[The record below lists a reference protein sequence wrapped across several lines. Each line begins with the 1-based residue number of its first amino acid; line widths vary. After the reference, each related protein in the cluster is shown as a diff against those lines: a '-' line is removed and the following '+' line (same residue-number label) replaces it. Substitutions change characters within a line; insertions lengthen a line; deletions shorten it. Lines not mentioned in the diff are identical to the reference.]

1 MRRAGWVARWCG
13 TIGLALLAAPVRPC
27 PAQAGSDTAVTVY
40 GFLQA
45 GDSGRWTLL
54 LPQPVTAAGRHIGLL
69 AAADAGARWARMDGR
84 FVEVAGRVTRSP
96 AVPGGARIGTERL
109 RELEPTGTG
118 RNTGHPSSP
127 HLAGVTRPL

>member
-54 LPQPVTAAGRHIGLL
+54 LPQPVTAAGRHIGLR
-69 AAADAGARWARMDGR
+69 AAADAGARWARIAGR
-84 FVEVAGRVTRSP
+84 YVGVAGLGTSARAAHRVTGNR
-96 AVPGGARIGTERL
+96 
-109 RELEPTGTG
+109 
-118 RNTGHPSSP
+118 
-127 HLAGVTRPL
+127 